1 VVRERETLR
10 YTDGLR
16 RRPVGVA
23 PPLLEMRLMTL
34 LILAALVLFCLALV
48 GMIAFLVDHV
58 RA

>member
-16 RRPVGVA
+16 RRPVGVS